1 MTTRVRAIVELV
13 LAAAALIGCGLSWL
27 AAKSTADVAPVIA
40 GEPSKTSNVYDPTM
54 ITLSLLLVTFAG
66 VLLVVG
72 VARWR
77 RVS

>member
-1 MTTRVRAIVELV
+1 VTTRVRAIVELV
-13 LAAAALIGCGLSWL
+13 LAAAALIGCGVSWL

-40 GEPSKTSNVYDPTM
+40 GEASKTSNVYDPSM
-54 ITLSLLLVTFAG
+54 ITLSLLLVTVAG
-66 VLLVVG
+66 VLLVIG